1 MKQSR
6 RRIHHAV
13 VVEDSVLGA
22 AEAAVATTIRATHAS
37 RGNPAGSG
45 APGIKLPLSE
55 LHQNAKRQP
64 LLPKLTIGDWV
75 CQDEVD
81 QALLNARKNT
91 RASKNSAT
99 RPSAASSAK
108 TNHQERRAFR
118 ANWIWTNYK
127 GTLPSKLH
135 CFKWETTTATF
146 RASPANVFRKRQS
159 RRTQL
164 GKSIYQISVIKE
176 KRARL

>member
-45 APGIKLPLSE
+45 APGIKLLLSE
-55 LHQNAKRQP
+55 LDQNAKRQP

-75 CQDEVD
+75 CQEEVD
-81 QALLNARKNT
+81 QALPNARKNT
-91 RASKNSAT
+91 RDSKNNAT
-99 RPSAASSAK
+99 RPNDASSAK
-108 TNHQERRAFR
+108 MNHRERRVFPP
-118 ANWIWTNYK
+118 NWTWTNCK

-146 RASPANVFRKRQS
+146 RASPANVFRKRRN
-159 RRTQL
+159 RRTPVA
-164 GKSIYQISVIKE
+164 SRST
-176 KRARL
+176 R

>member
-6 RRIHHAV
+6 RRIHHA

-55 LHQNAKRQP
+55 LDQNAKRQP

-75 CQDEVD
+75 CQEEVD
-81 QALLNARKNT
+81 RALPNARKNI
-91 RASKNSAT
+91 RGSKNNET
-99 RPSAASSAK
+99 RPNAASSVK
-108 TNHQERRAFR
+108 MNQD
-118 ANWIWTNYK
+118 
-127 GTLPSKLH
+127 
-135 CFKWETTTATF
+135 
-146 RASPANVFRKRQS
+146 RKS
-159 RRTQL
+159 
-164 GKSIYQISVIKE
+164 
-176 KRARL
+176 